1 MSKNRGHEHSEAP
14 AAAPSLDALCAS
26 LGLAP
31 RDVQCFNPARVDF
44 DASGHLLVLPEEF
57 DEAQPRISDRYP
69 AGHAV
74 RWVDRTGAAQK
85 GTVALLPRDGL
96 AWLLEPLPAE
106 DDPRSFAALRAVME
120 RLRAPGGCPW
130 DAEQTHASL
139 ARYLIE
145 ETYEA
150 VEAIDRGDLDGLREE
165 LGDLLSQVLMH
176 AAIAQEQGSF
186 TLEDAVASI
195 HEKMVRRH
203 PHVFGE
209 ESIGDA
215 QRQTDRWEELKAE
228 ERAAKGDEDVA
239 GALHSVPRALP
250 ALQRAHSVIGR
261 ADRAGLLPGE
271 PPPARS
277 IEKALQALDT
287 GDANAL
293 GRLLWATVRLA
304 RAAGEDAEA
313 ALRVETNRRIE
324 AITGGRP
331 SASAA
336 Q

>member
-1 MSKNRGHEHSEAP
+1 MGKNRGREHSEARE
-14 AAAPSLDALCAS
+14 AAPSLDALCAS

-31 RDVQCFNPARVDF
+31 RDVRCFNPARDF
-44 DASGHLLVLPEEF
+44 DAGSHLLVLPEEF
-57 DEAQPRISDRYP
+57 SEARPHISDRYP
-69 AGHAV
+69 AGHAA
-74 RWVDRTGAAQK
+74 RWVDSRGEART
-85 GTVALLPRDGL
+85 GTVAVLPPDGL

-106 DDPRSFAALRAVME
+106 DDPSSFAALRAVME

-139 ARYLIE
+139 APYLIE
-145 ETYEA
+145 EAYEA
-150 VEAIDRGDLDGLREE
+150 VEAIDRGDVDGLREE

-176 AAIAQEQGSF
+176 AAIAQEQGAF
-186 TLEDAVASI
+186 TLEEIVASI
-195 HEKMVRRH
+195 HDKMVRRH

-209 ESIGDA
+209 ESIGDV

-228 ERAAKGDEDVA
+228 ERAAKGDDDVA

-250 ALQRAHSVIGR
+250 ALQRARAVIGR

-271 PPPARS
+271 PPPVRS
-277 IEKALQALDT
+277 IQDALRAIDA
-287 GDANAL
+287 GDADAL

-313 ALRVETNRRIE
+313 ALRLETNRRIE
-324 AITGGRP
+324 AITGGRTGE
-331 SASAA
+331 SDT